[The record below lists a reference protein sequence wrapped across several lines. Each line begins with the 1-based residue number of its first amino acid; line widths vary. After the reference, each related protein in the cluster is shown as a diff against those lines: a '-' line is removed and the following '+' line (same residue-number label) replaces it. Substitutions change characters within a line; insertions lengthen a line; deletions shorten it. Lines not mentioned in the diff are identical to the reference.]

1 MMIMCWSTTPGLRN
15 PSSDIQILVGRVEY
29 AYKCCSHES
38 FFFGFMVSAQSQFY
52 TSIDSQSVLI
62 ANPISHFS
70 LVFLCISVTGTGTEG
85 GERVGRGFD
94 IR

>member
-1 MMIMCWSTTPGLRN
+1 MLLTRI
-15 PSSDIQILVGRVEY
+15 
-29 AYKCCSHES
+29 
-38 FFFGFMVSAQSQFY
+38 FFVGFMVSAQSQFY

-62 ANPISHFS
+62 ANPIRHFS